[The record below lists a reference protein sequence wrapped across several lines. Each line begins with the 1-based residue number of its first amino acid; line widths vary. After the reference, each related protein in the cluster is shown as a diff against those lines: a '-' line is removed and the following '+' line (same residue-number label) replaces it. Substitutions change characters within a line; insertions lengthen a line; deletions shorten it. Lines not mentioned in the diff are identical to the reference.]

1 MALTT
6 RGCKAKKIKGSFIE
20 KVGFKQS
27 LKEWVGFRCVKEGR
41 RGSRNAEVRMFQTL
55 DEPIVLGQM
64 GFGLSSKLALMQG
77 AGMDCLACM
86 DEAGPCSAL
95 NVS

>member
-1 MALTT
+1 
-6 RGCKAKKIKGSFIE
+6 
-20 KVGFKQS
+20 
-27 LKEWVGFRCVKEGR
+27 
-41 RGSRNAEVRMFQTL
+41 MFQTL

-64 GFGLSSKLALMQG
+64 GFGLNSKLALMQG

-86 DEAGPCSAL
+86 DEAGSCSAL